1 MFPFGLSLTTLLL
14 IMGGILLGVVALGVL
29 LGVLLPSFGVP
40 RAAAKNLDE
49 QRTKSA
55 NWARYKD
62 VKKDLA
68 SPSEPD
74 PRRLPLCRLN
84 GKSLS
89 NRPYRSIQVIA
100 PSGAGKT
107 PRVVVP
113 AVLGHFGPAVITSIK
128 GDVLEL
134 TRAARAA
141 QGKIWVISEH
151 GLMLWMR
158 PDGFKNPARLTLAP
172 GEFRIMRSGML
183 RHGSS

>member
-1 MFPFGLSLTTLLL
+1 MLPFGLSLTNLLL
-14 IMGGILLGVVALGVL
+14 IMGGIFLGIVVLGILLGS
-29 LGVLLPSFGVP
+29 LLPSLGVS

-49 QRTKSA
+49 QRIKSA
-55 NWARYKD
+55 NWVRYKD

-107 PRVVVP
+107 PRVVVL
-113 AVLGHFGPAVITSIK
+113 AVLGQDRKSHV
-128 GDVLEL
+128 
-134 TRAARAA
+134 
-141 QGKIWVISEH
+141 
-151 GLMLWMR
+151 
-158 PDGFKNPARLTLAP
+158 
-172 GEFRIMRSGML
+172 
-183 RHGSS
+183 